1 MQLVD
6 THCHLNY
13 TSFHDDLEAV
23 LQRSRS
29 HGIGRILIPGTDL
42 PSSQLAVD
50 LCARHPGLFAAVG
63 VHPNDANTWQ
73 PGTPEEL
80 RQLAAN
86 PAVVAIGE
94 IGLDFY
100 RDHAPRDLQIAIF
113 SAQLELAGQL
123 QKPVVIHSRAA
134 LDDVISILETWRADL
149 EKTGSPLAAHPGV
162 LHSYEGGLEQA
173 SFAVEMGF
181 KIGIGGPVTYKN
193 ALDKQAVAQNLPLE
207 ALLLETDAPFLSPH
221 PHRGQRN
228 EPAWVSLVAEKVAA
242 IRGLALEQVATQ
254 TTSNAQELF
263 AWPY

>member
-23 LQRSRS
+23 IQRSRS
-29 HGIGRILIPGTDL
+29 HGICRILVPGTDL
-42 PSSQLAVD
+42 ASSQQAVD
-50 LCARHPGLFAAVG
+50 LCVRHPGLFAAVG
-63 VHPNDANTWQ
+63 FHPNDANSWQ
-73 PGTPEEL
+73 PGTLEEL

-86 PAVVAIGE
+86 PSVVAIGE

-100 RDHAPRDLQIAIF
+100 RDHASRDLQITIF
-113 SAQLELAGQL
+113 KAQLELAGQL

-134 LDDVISILETWRADL
+134 LTDVISILETWRADL
-149 EKTGSPLAAHPGV
+149 ERQGNPLAARPGV
-162 LHSYEGGLEQA
+162 LHSFEGSLEQA
-173 SFAVEMGF
+173 RYAVEMGL

-193 ALDKQAVAQNLPLE
+193 ALDKQAAVQTLPLE

-228 EPAWVSLVAEKVAA
+228 EPAWVGLVAEKVAE
-242 IRGLALEQVATQ
+242 IRGLTLEKVAAQ